1 MIALCA
7 TVVAVVVADQVI
19 KLTVRA
25 LADRYAG
32 VLAVRRQIWLARVGP
47 RVSRPAM
54 WGIWMASSAVLLI
67 AAFSSP
73 LRPVPVGLIVGGSLS
88 QALESALR
96 GAVTDYGRTGTSL
109 VFNVADMALL
119 FGAVGLLVD
128 GLTLVGSGRL
138 SHLFGSMS

>member
-1 MIALCA
+1 
-7 TVVAVVVADQVI
+7 
-19 KLTVRA
+19 
-25 LADRYAG
+25 
-32 VLAVRRQIWLARVGP
+32 
-47 RVSRPAM
+47 M
-54 WGIWMASSAVLLI
+54 WGIWMAASAVLLI

-96 GAVTDYGRTGTSL
+96 GAVTDYGRTGTGL

-138 SHLFGSMS
+138 SHFFGTMS